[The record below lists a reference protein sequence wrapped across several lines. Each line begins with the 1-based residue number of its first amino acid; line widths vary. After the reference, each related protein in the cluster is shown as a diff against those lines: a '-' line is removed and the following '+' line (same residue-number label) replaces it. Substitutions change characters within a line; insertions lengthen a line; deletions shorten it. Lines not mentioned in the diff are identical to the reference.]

1 MSNIERYSEKLRVIR
16 QAGSYRSLH
25 NLEHNGFLINDS
37 GEELLNLTS
46 NDYLGLASNPNLLED
61 FHRKL
66 DVKSMTFSASSSRLL
81 SGNHAHYALLEEDL
95 ADLYGKE
102 AALVFNSG
110 YHANI
115 GILPALAGKRDLIV
129 ADKAVDASITDGM
142 RLCEAELMR
151 FNHLEYEDLRYILSR
166 ERERFENVFIV
177 SEAIFGMS
185 GDVADLQQLCE
196 IKREYDTFLYI
207 DEAHAVGVRGTNGL
221 GLCEEQGCIDEI
233 DFITGSFG
241 KALAS
246 VGAYLVCSELFRE
259 YLVNTQR
266 TLIYATALPPI
277 NVAWTRY
284 VLNRLPEFYE
294 MRVRLADLADELREV
309 LHEKGFVTTG
319 DSHIIPMVCG
329 ENEAAVEMYEL
340 LRSNGFYAMPV
351 HYPTV
356 PKGKAMIRFSLNA
369 AIPDE
374 EYSCL
379 VDFLRCLE

>member
-1 MSNIERYSEKLRVIR
+1 MSNIERYSEKLRVIEH
-16 QAGSYRSLH
+16 AGSYKVLR
-25 NLEHNGFLINDS
+25 NVEHNGFLINDS
-37 GEELLNLTS
+37 GEELLNLSS

-61 FHRKL
+61 FHKRL

-110 YHANI
+110 YHANV
-115 GILPALAGKRDLIV
+115 GILPALAGKRDLII
-129 ADKAVDASITDGM
+129 ADKAIDASLIDGM
-142 RLCEAELMR
+142 RLSDAELMR

-185 GDVADLQQLCE
+185 GDLADLQQLCE
-196 IKREYDTFLYI
+196 IKREFDTFLYI
-207 DEAHAVGVRGTNGL
+207 DEGHAVGVRGTNGL

-233 DFITGSFG
+233 DFIIGSFG

-246 VGAYLVCSELFRE
+246 VGAFLVCNKLFHD

-266 TLIYATALPPI
+266 TLIYPTALPPI

-284 VLNRLPEFYE
+284 VLNRLPEFYD
-294 MRVRLADLADELREV
+294 MRIRLMDLAAELREV
-309 LHEKGFVTTG
+309 LHEKGFQTLG

-329 ENEAAVEMYEL
+329 DNEAAVEMHEL
-340 LRSNGFYAMPV
+340 LRSNGFYAVSV

-356 PKGKAMIRFSLNA
+356 PKGKSMIRLSLNA